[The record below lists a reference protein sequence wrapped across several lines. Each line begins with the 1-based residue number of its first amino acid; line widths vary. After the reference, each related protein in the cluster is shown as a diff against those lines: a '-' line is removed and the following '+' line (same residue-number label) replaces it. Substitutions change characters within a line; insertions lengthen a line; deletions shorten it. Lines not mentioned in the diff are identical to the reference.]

1 MKEEITIF
9 KKKNLGK
16 VRIAGDYE
24 NPLFSLNDI
33 CKCLGLAD
41 INQSRRSILQ
51 EFEEVTLNVTHFKTK
66 GGIQKLVMITE
77 PQLYFLIM
85 RSDKPK
91 AKMFRQWVINEVL
104 PAIRK
109 QGKYELQHNQAL
121 ENQAAK
127 YSIPKL
133 SKYKQE
139 IIKTIT
145 NMEEKFECNC
155 NELIEY
161 EIIESFKDNHFEV
174 IKKVQI
180 NTLNLK
186 DNNEKTI

>member
-1 MKEEITIF
+1 MKEELMIF

-24 NPLFSLNDI
+24 NPLFSLNDV
-33 CKCLGLAD
+33 CKSLNILD
-41 INQSRRSILQ
+41 SRQVRESIER
-51 EFEEVTLNVTHFKTK
+51 EFEGVTFNVTPFKTK

-127 YSIPKL
+127 YNIPKL

-139 IIKTIT
+139 IIRTIT
-145 NMEEKFECNC
+145 NMETKFECDC
-155 NELIEY
+155 NELVEY
-161 EIIESFKDNHFEV
+161 EITESFKDNKFEV
-174 IKKVQI
+174 VKKVQI
-180 NTLNLK
+180 NTLNFK
-186 DNNEKTI
+186 G

>member
-1 MKEEITIF
+1 MKEEIEIF

-16 VRIAGDYE
+16 VRVLGDYE

-33 CKCLGLAD
+33 CRILDLSN
-41 INQSRRSILQ
+41 INNAKTSLER
-51 EFEEVTLNVTHFKTK
+51 EFEGVTLNVTPFKTK

-127 YSIPKL
+127 YNIPKL

-139 IIKTIT
+139 IIRTIT
-145 NMEEKFECNC
+145 NMETKFECDC
-155 NELIEY
+155 NELVEY
-161 EIIESFKDNHFEV
+161 EITESFKDNKFEV
-174 IKKVQI
+174 VKKVQI
-180 NTLNLK
+180 NTLNFK
-186 DNNEKTI
+186 G